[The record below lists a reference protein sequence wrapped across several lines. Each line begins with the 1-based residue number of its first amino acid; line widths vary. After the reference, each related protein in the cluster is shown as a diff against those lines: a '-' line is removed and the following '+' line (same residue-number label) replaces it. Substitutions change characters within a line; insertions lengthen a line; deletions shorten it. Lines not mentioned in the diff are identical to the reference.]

1 MIESKHCLKV
11 ILTAIISIMFLPQ
24 SKAQEYDA
32 LAYMDSV
39 EFSLI
44 TCSPHEEIYS
54 LYGHSALRVHDLHK
68 GKQNDAVFNWGIFNF
83 NKPFFV
89 LRFVFGL
96 TDYELGIVGFQAF
109 CDYYRRWGSTVTE
122 QVLNLTSEEKLDLSY
137 ALEKNYQPENRIYR
151 YNYFYD
157 NCSTRPR
164 DIILRSIKG
173 EVRYEAEGQ
182 LSTTFRELIR
192 EKTRRHEWATFGND
206 MLLGVKADLKLSRQ
220 EQEFLPDRLLYDF
233 DHAQIK
239 GADGSWRPLIKN
251 RNIPVKPGVQVVERD
266 FPVSP
271 TFCALL
277 LLLMTTALC
286 AWEWKRR
293 KTFKYWDAALMLLY
307 GLAGCLLTVMLFSQH
322 PTTSTNLQVLL
333 VNPVHLFYLPA
344 ILRRRKTRYWLVLLA
359 MVCLFYIGSIFQH
372 YAEGMLILALC
383 LLLRIWIHWKNEK

>member
-1 MIESKHCLKV
+1 
-11 ILTAIISIMFLPQ
+11 
-24 SKAQEYDA
+24 
-32 LAYMDSV
+32 
-39 EFSLI
+39 
-44 TCSPHEEIYS
+44 
-54 LYGHSALRVHDLHK
+54 
-68 GKQNDAVFNWGIFNF
+68 
-83 NKPFFV
+83 
-89 LRFVFGL
+89 
-96 TDYELGIVGFQAF
+96 
-109 CDYYRRWGSTVTE
+109 
-122 QVLNLTSEEKLDLSY
+122 
-137 ALEKNYQPENRIYR
+137 
-151 YNYFYD
+151 
-157 NCSTRPR
+157 
-164 DIILRSIKG
+164 
-173 EVRYEAEGQ
+173 
-182 LSTTFRELIR
+182 
-192 EKTRRHEWATFGND
+192 
-206 MLLGVKADLKLSRQ
+206 
-220 EQEFLPDRLLYDF
+220 
-233 DHAQIK
+233 
-239 GADGSWRPLIKN
+239 
-251 RNIPVKPGVQVVERD
+251 VKPGVQVVERD